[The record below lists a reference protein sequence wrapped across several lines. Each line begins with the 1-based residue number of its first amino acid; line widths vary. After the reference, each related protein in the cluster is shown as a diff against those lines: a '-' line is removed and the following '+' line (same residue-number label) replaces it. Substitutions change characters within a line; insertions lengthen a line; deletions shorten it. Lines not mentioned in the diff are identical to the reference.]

1 MHVIYVSYAHFF
13 RLAPM
18 VSYSHSR
25 QGWPGAPGLW
35 QVRMGKAPT
44 LGWMRCEHLVD
55 VMAVGFSGCKSQM
68 MLEYSCASHVSM
80 ELLAWYRFITHNL
93 QLTTL
98 IMSSP
103 SYLYINIYCIFIY
116 VMWLSYTLH
125 YPLLLSIAT
134 SFKYTC
140 KHMDRRQMSVRCVML
155 LYDVICFVFIYT
167 YIIYN
172 SILLPMKYHS
182 YVYHYDWVHTQSF
195 HAQTY
200 ERNVYAT
207 AMAV

>member
-1 MHVIYVSYAHFF
+1 MPIFSGLLPWWVIVT
-13 RLAPM
+13 PM
-18 VSYSHSR
+18 
-25 QGWPGAPGLW
+25 APGPW

-103 SYLYINIYCIFIY
+103 SYVYIYIIYIYIYCILIY
-116 VMWLSYTLH
+116 IMWLSYTLY

-134 SFKYTC
+134 SFKYTW
-140 KHMDRRQMSVRCVML
+140 KHMDRRQMSVWCVML
-155 LYDVICFVFIYT
+155 LYDVICFVFIHI
-167 YIIYN
+167 YI
-172 SILLPMKYHS
+172 
-182 YVYHYDWVHTQSF
+182 
-195 HAQTY
+195 
-200 ERNVYAT
+200 
-207 AMAV
+207 

>member
-1 MHVIYVSYAHFF
+1 MPIFSGLLPWWVIVT
-13 RLAPM
+13 PM
-18 VSYSHSR
+18 T
-25 QGWPGAPGLW
+25 PGPW

-44 LGWMRCEHLVD
+44 LGWMRCEQLID

-103 SYLYINIYCIFIY
+103 SYVYIYIYCILIY
-116 VMWLSYTLH
+116 IMWLSYTLY

-134 SFKYTC
+134 SFKYTW
-140 KHMDRRQMSVRCVML
+140 KHMDRRQMSVWCVML
-155 LYDVICFVFIYT
+155 LYDVICFVFIH
-167 YIIYN
+167 IYN
-172 SILLPMKYHS
+172 LQFNTITYEISFI
-182 YVYHYDWVHTQSF
+182 YVYHHDSVHTQIF